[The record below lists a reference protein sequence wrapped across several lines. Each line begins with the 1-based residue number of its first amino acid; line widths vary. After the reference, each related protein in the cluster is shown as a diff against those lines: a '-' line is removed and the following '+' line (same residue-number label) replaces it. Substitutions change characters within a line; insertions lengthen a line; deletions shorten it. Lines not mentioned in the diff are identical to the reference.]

1 MPLISIIMRTKNSE
15 DTLAEALSS
24 LFQQSRQDFELIIVD
39 SGSVDQTLA
48 IAAHYPHRLFQ
59 IAPEDYFPGKVLNA
73 AAEQAR
79 GKYLVFQNSDV
90 ILMGPD
96 ALNNLVVPL
105 ESTPTVN
112 ASFSRQVPRP
122 EADLWV
128 QQDYA
133 KAFPAQGPAPIWM
146 HYSLPFAAMRR
157 ETWLDHPFYSWAWG
171 SEDTEWGMRQR
182 RQAPESIVY
191 VPECEVMHLHN
202 YTLSQIHGRR
212 FIEGEADAWMRQG
225 QPRVSL
231 SYKLLRAGVQ
241 ALRDIKANFKEHPF
255 SVKEAYY
262 ALPRRLYWEWAHE
275 QGFKHG
281 ERRLKDQNLG
291 ADQGQQTVLNSHYAK
306 R

>member
-24 LFQQSRQDFELIIVD
+24 LFQQTQQDFELIVVD
-39 SGSVDQTLA
+39 SGSVDNTLN
-48 IAAHYPHRLFQ
+48 IVSRYPHHLIR

-73 AAEQAR
+73 AAEQAQ

-90 ILMGPD
+90 ILMGPRTLQQLID
-96 ALNNLVVPL
+96 PL
-105 ESTPTVN
+105 EASETVH
-112 ASFSRQVPRP
+112 ATFSRQVPRP

-133 KAFPAQGPAPIWM
+133 KSFPPTGPAPQWM
-146 HYSLPFAAMRR
+146 RYSLPFAAMRR
-157 ETWLDHPFYSWAWG
+157 DIWLNHPFYTWAWG
-171 SEDTEWGMRQR
+171 SEDTEWGQR
-182 RQAPESIVY
+182 KQDQAPNSIVY
-191 VPECEVMHLHN
+191 APQCEVMHSHN

-212 FIEGEADAWMRQG
+212 FIEGEADAWMTQG
-225 QPRVSL
+225 QKRVSL
-231 SYKLLRAGVQ
+231 TYKLLRAGKQ
-241 ALRDIKANFKEHPF
+241 ALQDIQEALQEYQPKA
-255 SVKEAYY
+255 ACY

-281 ERRLKDQNLG
+281 ERRLKDQSLN
-291 ADQGQQTVLNSHYAK
+291 ADQGQRTVLKSHCAK